1 MKLIKTLLRKRFQ
14 ENCAFAFILFQIK
27 DLCTFAVR
35 DLVANSSLGPSSTLT
50 GKEEKKKWAS
60 KESRALVWGGERVAG
75 RPAAVSPSPV
85 HRSARFPRRFVF
97 PILPFLCAFFPHCG
111 TWSRAI
117 LTADIVSCTISHGR
131 N

>member
-50 GKEEKKKWAS
+50 GKEEKKNGQAK
-60 KESRALVWGGERVAG
+60 RAER
-75 RPAAVSPSPV
+75 
-85 HRSARFPRRFVF
+85 
-97 PILPFLCAFFPHCG
+97 
-111 TWSRAI
+111 
-117 LTADIVSCTISHGR
+117 
-131 N
+131 